1 MKRTKRTGFLTKV
14 VITAILIAVIIA
26 LIHLGARLSSAEAA
40 RDALQTQVDA
50 QTQQNA
56 ALQEDINN
64 SNDPDVMLEVA
75 KQRLGLVDQDEV
87 ILYDTTN

>member
-14 VITAILIAVIIA
+14 VITAIMIAVIIA
-26 LIHLGARLSSAEAA
+26 MIHLGARLSAAVAA

-64 SNDPDVMLEVA
+64 SSDPDVMLEVA

>member
-26 LIHLGARLSSAEAA
+26 LIHLGARLSAAEAA

-64 SNDPDVMLEVA
+64 SSDPDVMLEVA